1 MPECSVMSDF
11 FVTSWT
17 VASQAPLSVGF
28 SWQEYRS
35 GLPFPPLGDL
45 PNPVIEPASPALAGS
60 GFFTTQPLGKP
71 LQVPTPRLMAG
82 KSLNQHFQR
91 LLILI
96 HYLKKSKYCK
106 LSKDPFL
113 KPSKQINGFLNFFNY
128 LFCLN

>member
-1 MPECSVMSDF
+1 MSDF

-17 VASQAPLSVGF
+17 VASQAPLSMGF

-45 PNPVIEPASPALAGS
+45 PTPGIEPMSPSLAGS
-60 GFFTTQPLGKP
+60 GFFTTKPPRKP
-71 LQVPTPRLMAG
+71 LQVPTPRLIAG
-82 KSLNQHFQR
+82 KSLNQHFQG

-113 KPSKQINGFLNFFNY
+113 KISEQINGFLIFF
-128 LFCLN
+128 